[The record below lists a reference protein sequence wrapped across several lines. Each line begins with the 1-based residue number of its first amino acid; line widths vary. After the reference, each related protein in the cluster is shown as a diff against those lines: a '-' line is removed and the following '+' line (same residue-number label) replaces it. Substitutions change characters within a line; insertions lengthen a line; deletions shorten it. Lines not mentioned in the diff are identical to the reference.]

1 MKYDIPHFDYM
12 DEYMLS
18 IIKMMVIYIYIKNI
32 VKNNVKED
40 NWMMLHACI
49 SFVCNYC

>member
-18 IIKMMVIYIYIKNI
+18 IIKMMDTYMHI

-40 NWMMLHACI
+40 DWMMICKI
-49 SFVCNYC
+49 Q

>member
-18 IIKMMVIYIYIKNI
+18 IIKMMDIYVKNI
-32 VKNNVKED
+32 MKNNLKED
-40 NWMMLHACI
+40 DWMLICRI
-49 SFVCNYC
+49 Q

>member
-12 DEYMLS
+12 DECMLS
-18 IIKMMVIYIYIKNI
+18 TIKMMNIYIYIYVNNI

-40 NWMMLHACI
+40 DWMLICRI
-49 SFVCNYC
+49 Q